1 MCLGIPG
8 KIISI
13 EDEQKLIVKADFSGV
28 QRNIS
33 MNCIV
38 KSSEE
43 LPAMIN
49 GWVLVHVG
57 FAMSCIDE
65 EEARK
70 TLEVLNEMEDLQSQ
84 MYTVN

>member
-38 KSSEE
+38 KSPEE
-43 LPAMIN
+43 LSSMIDK
-49 GWVLVHVG
+49 WVLVHVG

-65 EEARK
+65 EAARK

>member
-38 KSSEE
+38 KSPEE
-43 LPAMIN
+43 LVSMIDK
-49 GWVLVHVG
+49 WVLVHVG

>member
-49 GWVLVHVG
+49 RWVLVHVG
-57 FAMSCIDE
+57 FAMSCIVE
-65 EEARK
+65 EEASK
-70 TLEVLNEMEDLQSQ
+70 TLEVVNEMVDLQSK

>member
-1 MCLGIPG
+1 
-8 KIISI
+8 
-13 EDEQKLIVKADFSGV
+13 
-28 QRNIS
+28 

-49 GWVLVHVG
+49 RWVLVHVG

-70 TLEVLNEMEDLQSQ
+70 TLEVLNEMENLQSQ

>member
-38 KSSEE
+38 KSPEE
-43 LPAMIN
+43 LPAMIDK
-49 GWVLVHVG
+49 WVLVHVG
-57 FAMSCIDE
+57 FAMSCRDE

>member
-43 LPAMIN
+43 LPGMIN
-49 GWVLVHVG
+49 RWVLVHVG

>member
-8 KIISI
+8 KIVSI

-49 GWVLVHVG
+49 KWVLVHVG

>member
-8 KIISI
+8 KITSI
-13 EDEQKLIVKADFSGV
+13 EDQEKLIVKVDFNGV
-28 QRNIS
+28 QRNIN

-38 KSSEE
+38 KSSGE
-43 LPAMIN
+43 LKSMLN
-49 GWVLVHVG
+49 KWVLVHVG

-65 EEARK
+65 DEAKK

-84 MYTVN
+84 MYNLH

>member
-13 EDEQKLIVKADFSGV
+13 EHEQKLIVKADFSGV

-38 KSSEE
+38 KSPEE
-43 LPAMIN
+43 LPSMIDK
-49 GWVLVHVG
+49 WVLVHVG

-70 TLEVLNEMEDLQSQ
+70 TLEVLNEMENLQSQ

>member
-38 KSSEE
+38 KSAEE
-43 LPAMIN
+43 LPDMIDK
-49 GWVLVHVG
+49 WVLVHVG
-57 FAMSCIDE
+57 FAMSCIDD
-65 EEARK
+65 EAAKK

>member
-38 KSSEE
+38 KSPEE
-43 LPAMIN
+43 LLSMIDK
-49 GWVLVHVG
+49 WVLVHVG

>member
-49 GWVLVHVG
+49 KWVLVLSLIH
-57 FAMSCIDE
+57 I
-65 EEARK
+65 
-70 TLEVLNEMEDLQSQ
+70 
-84 MYTVN
+84 

>member
-43 LPAMIN
+43 LPTMIN
-49 GWVLVHVG
+49 RWVLVHVG

>member
-1 MCLGIPG
+1 
-8 KIISI
+8 
-13 EDEQKLIVKADFSGV
+13 
-28 QRNIS
+28 
-33 MNCIV
+33 
-38 KSSEE
+38 
-43 LPAMIN
+43 MIDK
-49 GWVLVHVG
+49 WVLVHVG

>member
-38 KSSEE
+38 KSPEE
-43 LPAMIN
+43 LPAMSDKWGISA
-49 GWVLVHVG
+49 WWI
-57 FAMSCIDE
+57 C
-65 EEARK
+65 
-70 TLEVLNEMEDLQSQ
+70 NELYRRRRSKK
-84 MYTVN
+84 NS

>member
-33 MNCIV
+33 MNCIF
-38 KSSEE
+38 KSPEE
-43 LPAMIN
+43 LSSMFDK
-49 GWVLVHVG
+49 WVLVHVG

-70 TLEVLNEMEDLQSQ
+70 TLEVLNEMENLQSQ